1 MTVEAPA
8 DMIQV
13 NQQFSPKLSELQQE
27 LNIIGTDVDT
37 LKTGM
42 AGLQVRMDRLEFRMD
57 RLETKVDLIL
67 EKLPPTP
74 PRSSSKRTRKPT
86 SPTECGPLS
95 SAKSA

>member
-13 NQQFSPKLSELQQE
+13 NQQFSAKLSELQQE

-42 AGLQVRMDRLEFRMD
+42 AGLQVRMDRLE
-57 RLETKVDLIL
+57 TKMELIL
-67 EKLPPTP
+67 EKLQPT
-74 PRSSSKRTRKPT
+74 
-86 SPTECGPLS
+86 
-95 SAKSA
+95 

>member
-42 AGLQVRMDRLEFRMD
+42 AGLQVRMDRLE
-57 RLETKVDLIL
+57 TKMELIL
-67 EKLPPTP
+67 EKLQPT
-74 PRSSSKRTRKPT
+74 
-86 SPTECGPLS
+86 
-95 SAKSA
+95 

>member
-27 LNIIGTDVDT
+27 LNIIGTEVET

-42 AGLQVRMDRLEFRMD
+42 AGLQVRMDRLE
-57 RLETKVDLIL
+57 TKMELIL
-67 EKLPPTP
+67 EKLQPT
-74 PRSSSKRTRKPT
+74 
-86 SPTECGPLS
+86 
-95 SAKSA
+95 